1 MNIKIFLITVI
12 LMLNFSCS
20 KKDELNINKPSPEE
34 KAYEVYNE
42 AVENMEKGDWF
53 YASKKFSE
61 AELIMPDLQ
70 HASKSLLMSAYCL
83 YQINFYPE
91 AQATLERFIAKYPID
106 DNIEYAKYLMVIT
119 HYEQILDEKKDIS
132 PLLISKDII
141 SKFIK
146 EYPDSEY
153 TLDLKFKIDLINNQ
167 LASKELYVAK
177 YYIQTQKW
185 VPAINRLKNIV
196 DKYDQT
202 IFVEEALHRL
212 VEVYY
217 KVGLID
223 QAKSTATLLGYN
235 YNSSQWYQQSYKILN
250 KNYDLPKIAKKKKD
264 NKDKEKGLIKRT
276 IKKLL
281 LK

>member
-20 KKDELNINKPSPEE
+20 KKDEWNINKPSPEE

-53 YASKKFSE
+53 YASKNFSE
-61 AELIMPDLQ
+61 AELIMPNLQ

-212 VEVYY
+212 VEIYY